1 MLLIHICVLTSPGA
15 IYRPND
21 LLFIIPAKANLYVQG
36 WAKGWALGC
45 VNPASWL
52 PLAARHEFTQP
63 RAHLIAQL
71 YICILPSLPCWP

>member
-1 MLLIHICVLTSPGA
+1 MRNKDVTYSYLCASPGA

-52 PLAARHEFTQP
+52 PLAARGEFTQP
-63 RAHLIAQL
+63 RAHLFAD
-71 YICILPSLPCWP
+71 PCT